1 MHTGDKC
8 AKKKTNTDIARLV
21 MTIHVHCFHHNHHLR
36 KKKRKETYVYPL
48 LRTIPPNNM
57 KNSNDRIV
65 SVKSRFFFL
74 RSTTKK
80 KR

>member
-1 MHTGDKC
+1 MC
-8 AKKKTNTDIARLV
+8 EEKTNTDIARLV

-36 KKKRKETYVYPL
+36 KKRKETYVYPL
-48 LRTIPPNNM
+48 LRTIPNNM

-65 SVKSRFFFL
+65 SVKSRFFL

>member
-36 KKKRKETYVYPL
+36 KKKERKHTCIHCYEL
-48 LRTIPPNNM
+48 SPNNM

>member
-36 KKKRKETYVYPL
+36 KKKKGNIRVSTVTNYP
-48 LRTIPPNNM
+48 P
-57 KNSNDRIV
+57 K
-65 SVKSRFFFL
+65 
-74 RSTTKK
+74 
-80 KR
+80 